1 MNIIGNVEGKTCILL
16 DDMVDTGGSL
26 VGAAK
31 AVKEVGG
38 ATEVY
43 ACASH
48 GVLSDPALERISNSC
63 IKELMLLNTIPYPE
77 DAPKVNSINYMSV
90 APIFADAISRIHEE
104 LSISSLFE

>member
-1 MNIIGNVEGKTCILL
+1 
-16 DDMVDTGGSL
+16 MVDTGGSL

-77 DAPKVNSINYMSV
+77 GAPNENSINYMSV